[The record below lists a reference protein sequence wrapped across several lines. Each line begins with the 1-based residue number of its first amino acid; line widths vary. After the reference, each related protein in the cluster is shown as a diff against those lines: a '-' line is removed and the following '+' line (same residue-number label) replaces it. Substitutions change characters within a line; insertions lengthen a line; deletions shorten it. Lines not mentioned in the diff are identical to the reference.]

1 MRLGADTLGKA
12 WAKTPGTSIPV
23 ACFLVLSAGES
34 EVTQRDRGERKA
46 QVWQSGMDVVLGVF
60 SIKCSSDVMF
70 HGFAAQV
77 CELWSVSGLCLGDVS
92 LN

>member
-46 QVWQSGMDVVLGVF
+46 QVWQSGTGRSLGCVQHNVLIGCYVPRV
-60 SIKCSSDVMF
+60 CSP
-70 HGFAAQV
+70 
-77 CELWSVSGLCLGDVS
+77 GL
-92 LN
+92 